1 MEVKSRRE
9 GHTEA
14 TRRALVRAGRELFGT
29 RGYSAVSVGAIARR
43 ARVTTGALYHH
54 FRDKRDLF
62 RAVFESV
69 SAVLARRI
77 ATASAQPGDVWD
89 QLIAACDA
97 WLAAC
102 ADAEI
107 RQIVLIDAPSVL
119 GWEEWRRIDAPY
131 GLGLTIRGLRAAMD
145 AGVLKRRSPEPLA
158 HLLYGALNEAAF
170 ALARAEDF
178 EATRAE
184 IRELLVDLFGGLRR
198 DPGADTTLRR

>member
-9 GHTEA
+9 AHTEA

-29 RGYSAVSVGAIARR
+29 RGYTAVSVEAIAGR

-69 SAVLARRI
+69 SADLAGRI
-77 ATASAQPGDVWD
+77 TAASAQPGDIWD

-131 GLGLTIRGLRAAMD
+131 GVGLTIRGLRAAMD
-145 AGVLKRRSPEPLA
+145 AGVLKRRSLEPLA

-170 ALARAEDF
+170 TLAHAEDID
-178 EATRAE
+178 AARAE
-184 IRELLVDLFGGLRR
+184 IRELLVDLFRGLRT
-198 DPGADTTLRR
+198 DPGVDTALRR

>member
-9 GHTEA
+9 AHTEA

-29 RGYSAVSVGAIARR
+29 RGYTAVSVEAIARR

-69 SAVLARRI
+69 SADLAGRI
-77 ATASAQPGDVWD
+77 TAASAQPGDIWD

-131 GLGLTIRGLRAAMD
+131 GVGLTIRGLRAAMD

-170 ALARAEDF
+170 ALAHAEDID
-178 EATRAE
+178 AARAE
-184 IRELLVDLFGGLRR
+184 IRELLVELFRGLRT
-198 DPGADTTLRR
+198 DPGVDTALRR